1 MSLNERKSSNERAA
15 VNRSAEARTGAS
27 QSKTKIS
34 DKLKSYANHHRH
46 VAKESL
52 QRLLKTPLQSLLTWL
67 VVAIAIALPGVLY
80 IALNQFQA
88 LGENFQAKPQL
99 SVFVH
104 YRAREE
110 AVLKLRDNLLTKSEI
125 ESVDYISPEKAL
137 VEFEQFSGL
146 GNVLQT
152 LDENPL
158 PAVLVVKPTEASSS
172 PEQMEVLR
180 DSLTQEQLI
189 DDVRI
194 DMEWVRR
201 LNQLMTIGQRIVIAL
216 AGLLSL
222 GVLLVIGNTIRLAIE
237 SRREEIVVVK
247 LVGGTNA
254 FVRRP
259 FLYTGFWYGLGG
271 GIIAWVLLA
280 AGVYWLSGPIEDLAS
295 LYQTEGKLKGLS
307 FLETL
312 AVLVGAG
319 VLGLLGALLA
329 VSKHLHTI
337 EPK

>member
-1 MSLNERKSSNERAA
+1 MSLHERKPIYERATA
-15 VNRSAEARTGAS
+15 NRSVEVRTGAS

-34 DKLKSYANHHRH
+34 DKLKAYVNHHRH

-67 VVAIAIALPGVLY
+67 VVAIAIALPGMLY
-80 IALNQFQA
+80 IALNQFQS
-88 LGENFQAKPQL
+88 LGENWQAKPQL

-104 YRAREE
+104 YRARE
-110 AVLKLRDNLLTKSEI
+110 AAILSLRDKLQTRPDI
-125 ESVDYISPEKAL
+125 ETVDYISPEKAL
-137 VEFEQFSGL
+137 IEFEQFSGL

-158 PAVLVVKPTEASSS
+158 PAVLVVQPTEVSSH
-172 PEQMEVLR
+172 PEQMETLR
-180 DSLTQEQLI
+180 EVLTQEQLI

-201 LNQLMTIGQRIVIAL
+201 LNQLMTIGQRIVMAL

-237 SRREEIVVVK
+237 SRREEIVIVK

-271 GIIAWVLLA
+271 GVLACILLA
-280 AGVYWLSGPIEDLAS
+280 VGVYWLSGPIEELAS
-295 LYQTEGKLKGLS
+295 LYQSEGGLNGLS

-312 AVLVGAG
+312 VILIGAG
-319 VLGLLGALLA
+319 ILGLLGALLA

-337 EPK
+337 EPR